1 MTMTKVLRITCV
13 WASILTL
20 AACAVEVQNTQAAKE
35 LAQQSKPPG
44 SVYAGWRLF
53 QNKCASCH
61 GPAASGTGSAPDL
74 LPRVLRM
81 GPHQFMDTVLKR
93 YDWNLP
99 AAHAKA
105 GSIERENLIQD
116 LIQSKGNAIQMP
128 AWQEEPVVSVHIAD
142 LYAYLSARAQG
153 TQGQGRPVQNSQ

>member
-1 MTMTKVLRITCV
+1 MTTHKILHT
-13 WASILTL
+13 ASVFACILTL
-20 AACAVEVQNTQAAKE
+20 AGCAIEVQNTQATKE
-35 LAQQSKPPG
+35 LTQQSKPPG

-61 GPAASGTGSAPDL
+61 GPAASGTGNAPDL
-74 LPRVLRM
+74 LPRVVRM

-99 AAHAKA
+99 AAQTKA
-105 GSIERENLIQD
+105 GSSERETLVQD
-116 LIQSKGNAIQMP
+116 LTQRKGNPIQMP

-142 LYAYLSARAQG
+142 LYAYLAARAQG
-153 TQGQGRPVQNSQ
+153 TQGPGRPMQTPL